1 MTVSSLTL
9 LLFLAWIW
17 GSWERV
23 SALGTAPSGASLYT
37 EKRRPGAVPQ
47 AQAPEPFVIPAI
59 TGVGK
64 RNQGTMPPRPYVP
77 SAQLVLRLVFMIYYC
92 ACRIGVPFDNEHIR
106 DSLLNALRN
115 LLGESRGAG
124 APVEAGRRRRRRGRR
139 ASAPVAPVDP
149 VMGLPANWSPGQGEA
164 SVQHLP
170 WCPFQGTAPGLSSWV
185 PVALAAM
192 NPEAGPSS
200 STAPSGFTDTRAAP
214 SSSAGAPSA
223 NVAATTA
230 GSPSTPLPNGSA
242 TPRPLATIAA
252 RRAAPPLRLFSR
264 DAGEILEPAI
274 AAPTPPQPSTPP
286 AVNIADTAG
295 SPTIRRTWIS
305 VPHGPSARAQGS
317 PRANGRVRALENG
330 HASPG
335 MSGGGGASS
344 SEGRAPPSA

>member
-1 MTVSSLTL
+1 
-9 LLFLAWIW
+9 
-17 GSWERV
+17 
-23 SALGTAPSGASLYT
+23 
-37 EKRRPGAVPQ
+37 
-47 AQAPEPFVIPAI
+47 
-59 TGVGK
+59 
-64 RNQGTMPPRPYVP
+64 MPPRPYVP
-77 SAQLVLRLVFMIYYC
+77 SAQLVLRLVFMIYYR

-149 VMGLPANWSPGQGEA
+149 VMGLPANWSPGQEEA

-170 WCPFQGTAPGLSSWV
+170 WCPFQGTAPGPSSWV

-192 NPEAGPSS
+192 NPEAGLSS
-200 STAPSGFTDTRAAP
+200 SAAPPGFTDTMAAP
-214 SSSAGAPSA
+214 SSSAAAPSA
-223 NVAATTA
+223 NEAATAA
-230 GSPSTPLPNGSA
+230 GSPLANGTLPNGLA

-264 DAGEILEPAI
+264 DAGDVVDPALQ
-274 AAPTPPQPSTPP
+274 APPPPQPTTPP
-286 AVNIADTAG
+286 AVNVADQVV
-295 SPTIRRTWIS
+295 SPTLCRTWIS
-305 VPHGPSARAQGS
+305 VPHGESARAQAS

-344 SEGRAPPSA
+344 SAEGRAPPSA